1 MRLILKE
8 DPKAWRKQALLALL
22 GLGVITVLL
31 GWRHALSRQGCVGVL
46 AVLALAAVGAVVR
59 PRWFRG
65 YYRFSMRLGFYFS
78 QCVGYIVLAV
88 LFVLVVTPLGFV
100 LRLAGKDPLQIKR
113 PRDAMTYWSPGKEFG
128 PLDRMF

>member
-46 AVLALAAVGAVVR
+46 VVLALAAVGAVVR

-113 PRDAMTYWSPGKEFG
+113 PRDAVTYWSPGKEFG

>member
-46 AVLALAAVGAVVR
+46 VVLALAAVGAVVR

>member
-113 PRDAMTYWSPGKEFG
+113 PRDAVTYWSPGKEFG